1 MPVRPAVRSS
11 ATDTATLS
19 SSVFGVCMLALVGMS
34 IGIGGGMIHRDRH
47 AVALAG
53 RAS

>member
-1 MPVRPAVRSS
+1 MPVRPAVQSS
-11 ATDTATLS
+11 ATDTATLF
-19 SSVFGVCMLALVGMS
+19 SSVLGVGMLGLVGIS